1 MLFCMSILVHEIKF
15 MFEKKNGEK
24 SGFIKR
30 NQFFIFHSNFEMINI
45 FFCKSR
51 YINIYGNNNT

>member
-24 SGFIKR
+24 KR
-30 NQFFIFHSNFEMINI
+30 FYKKKSIFYFS
-45 FFCKSR
+45 
-51 YINIYGNNNT
+51 